1 MFAPSVKRHRLRIV
15 VPAYPAFNIYS
26 SIAKITTALGPV
38 CVASAA
44 RELEGWDV
52 EVIDENNLGKY
63 GPRRAAGGADH
74 ERLQNQRPADVV
86 GLYGGLTSTVPQ
98 LYRIARFYRD
108 KGVVTVAGGQHFARE
123 NVAEAL
129 SSGVDYVIRG
139 EAEETIKELLRA
151 LEGRQP
157 VDEIRGLAF
166 RRDGQVV
173 CTPTRE
179 PLAEFDKLPLP
190 DFSLVRYA
198 HIQIYP
204 VERIRGCGMECEF
217 CTVKGRPRCASPER
231 LLAQISRLV
240 ETVDARHFFIVDD
253 LFGQQRDD
261 TIRFCR
267 MLRDYQESI
276 GKRLRLTAQIRLD
289 KAKDPDLLYAMREA
303 GIAIVAIG
311 FESPIG
317 EELAAMHKHIRA
329 EEMLAHVRTFHKYGF
344 LIHGMFIFGY
354 PLAGGATFPMPAAER
369 VRQFKRFIRRARI
382 DTVQVLLPVPLP
394 GTELRRR
401 LERDN
406 RIYPREA
413 LGWEYYD
420 GSFPLFEPD
429 APMNSEEMQR
439 CGRRIMGHFYRFYY
453 MFLVALK
460 ILSFPSVILFLHD
473 LRQGWARW
481 YRSWRNY
488 IFRFGG
494 WLTIRRWTMQVDKDG
509 FLRKLH
515 EARRHLTEN
524 TTACAV
530 VPCARDPG
538 EGSHGTRPEDGQNA
552 DIIEVPGS
560 PVGQRVDCH
569 ATRTG
574 GPDAADRS

>member
-1 MFAPSVKRHRLRIV
+1 MLATTGKRHRLRVV

-44 RELEGWDV
+44 REVEGWDV

-63 GPRRAAGGADH
+63 GPRNPAGGADH
-74 ERLQNQRPADVV
+74 AQLQSQRPADVV

-98 LYRIARFYRD
+98 LYRIARFYQDR
-108 KGVVTVAGGQHFARE
+108 GVVTVAGGQHFAQE
-123 NVAEAL
+123 NIAEAL
-129 SSGVDYVIRG
+129 ASGVDYVIRG

-151 LEGRQP
+151 LENRQP
-157 VDEIRGLAF
+157 PDEIRGLAF
-166 RRDGQVV
+166 RRDGRVV
-173 CTPTRE
+173 CTPKRE
-179 PLAEFDKLPLP
+179 PLTEFDRLPLP

-198 HIQIYP
+198 DIRIYP

-231 LLAQISRLV
+231 LLEQIRRLV
-240 ETVDARHFFIVDD
+240 ETVDAKHFFIVDD
-253 LFGQQRDD
+253 LFGQQRED
-261 TIRFCR
+261 TIRFCG
-267 MLRDYQESI
+267 MLRDYQEAI
-276 GKRLRLTAQIRLD
+276 GKRLRLTVQIRLD
-289 KAKDPDLLYAMREA
+289 KAKDTELLYAMRAA

-311 FESPIG
+311 FESPIE
-317 EELAAMHKHIRA
+317 EELGAMHKHIHA
-329 EEMLAHVRTFHKYGF
+329 EEMLAHVRTFHRFGF

-354 PLAGGATFPMPAAER
+354 PLEDGAGFSMPAAER
-369 VRQFKRFIRRARI
+369 VRRFKQFIHRARI

-401 LERDN
+401 LEKNHRV
-406 RIYPREA
+406 YPLEA

-429 APMNSEEMQR
+429 APLNSEELQR

-460 ILSFPSVILFLHD
+460 ILSFPSVVLFVHD
-473 LRQGWARW
+473 IRRGWARW

-488 IFRFGG
+488 LFRFGG
-494 WLTIRRWTMQVDKDG
+494 WMTIRRWTMQVNKDNFVG
-509 FLRKLH
+509 KLR
-515 EARRHLTEN
+515 EARGCLARQRDETRGDGVPVLA
-524 TTACAV
+524 TTH
-530 VPCARDPG
+530 
-538 EGSHGTRPEDGQNA
+538 EGPPA
-552 DIIEVPGS
+552 
-560 PVGQRVDCH
+560 
-569 ATRTG
+569 
-574 GPDAADRS
+574 